1 MATSLSGKYA
11 PASSLFT
18 PSCTQRLGQEI
29 WTIYVPKTRASS
41 NHSSLITRVCQ
52 NDIVLA
58 PHGDYWRQLRK
69 ACMQEL
75 LSIARV
81 QAFRPIREEELLNL
95 IEWSASSA
103 GSAINLTEDPY
114 ANVWHHF
121 AGSLC
126 CGRPKLER
134 LKQRLRG

>member
-52 NDIVLA
+52 RDIVFA
-58 PHGDYWRQLRK
+58 PYGNYWRQLRK
-69 ACMQEL
+69 ICMQEL

-81 QAFRPIREEELLNL
+81 QSFRPIREEELLNL
-95 IEWSASSA
+95 IEWIASSA
-103 GSAINLTEDPY
+103 GSAINLTEKIY
-114 ANVWHHF
+114 MSTYGITSRAAFVVEGQNST
-121 AGSLC
+121 G
-126 CGRPKLER
+126 
-134 LKQRLRG
+134 